1 MSNLPFCRG
10 PISDVPR
17 TGRIDREDG
26 FVGLFEEGDDGVERF
41 PHGGLEGEAEK
52 GVDDEVGGGEGV
64 GEVVGEGDVQG
75 FELAGEAGEEVG
87 VGGFWVEDGGV
98 VAVVVEM
105 AGADEAV
112 AA

>member
-1 MSNLPFCRG
+1 MPDLSLSWR

-41 PHGGLEGEAEK
+41 PHGGLEGEAEE
-52 GVDDEVGGGEGV
+52 GVDDEVGGGEGA
-64 GEVVGEGDVQG
+64 GEIGCEGDVEG
-75 FELAGEAGEEVG
+75 FELLGEAGEEVG